1 LFATNKENEKKMRV
15 GKRKE
20 RRRRR
25 RRRESGCRCQPSFL
39 QEIN

>member
-1 LFATNKENEKKMRV
+1 MKRKMRV

-25 RRRESGCRCQPSFL
+25 RRRREWVHR
-39 QEIN
+39 